1 MLELL
6 KDILSWIGHV
16 QFPKDLLSRI
26 EGEWLGRSWWI
37 YFAAYF
43 AVWVVGWLAVAV
55 CLYVMRWLVLKKEN
69 RPRFSDWP
77 AFLGGIERVVALTLV
92 LWAPPY
98 LPSFIGGWV
107 LLKFA
112 IGWQRE
118 EYGGEDKRDVEKGR
132 FLALIGNVLSFA
144 IAIGVGLA
152 LNPAARE
159 IWAKPHG

>member
-1 MLELL
+1 MRY
-6 KDILSWIGHV
+6 V
-16 QFPKDLLSRI
+16 
-26 EGEWLGRSWWI
+26 
-37 YFAAYF
+37 AAYLGVCV
-43 AVWVVGWLAVAV
+43 AGWLAVAV

-144 IAIGVGLA
+144 IAIGVGLL
-152 LNPAARE
+152 LNPAALE